1 MNKIKKYLLAMMVAV
16 FAASSCTDFVDPA
29 IPYSD
34 FETGVYLRTLETKS
48 NQFNFFDLDNAFFSI
63 VVEVVDEQGG
73 KLLQDVTI
81 SVKHRRGQTLS
92 NEVAIRTI
100 NASEF
105 KPAPYPNRNFP
116 PAPERSFPWAEIR
129 VDASETL
136 SKLGMT
142 ADDVN
147 GGDFFEYRLELR
159 DTKGR
164 TFTNTNLS
172 ADVASGAFYN
182 SPFFYRIAV
191 VCPSELTGTYNL
203 STTGWC
209 GDTYTGKVQFK
220 AGANKGE
227 YIILVDLDGTF
238 TEDFSFGFY
247 RACYGAS
254 TAPPGA
260 ANGLLLT
267 DACGKIAFNSKT
279 SSPWGDS
286 FKVNEVTVNGPVLV
300 LDVESSYPPEQGVAT
315 ITRTDGT
322 NWPPLTK

>member
-1 MNKIKKYLLAMMVAV
+1 MKNIKKYLLVMLVTV

-34 FETGVYLRTLETKS
+34 FETGVYLRTLKS
-48 NQFNFFDLDNAFFSI
+48 FTPINYFDLNNAKFE
-63 VVEVVDEQGG
+63 VTVEVVDEEGG
-73 KLLQDVTI
+73 KLLKDVDLF
-81 SVKHRRGQTLS
+81 VKRRRGATVTP
-92 NEVAIRTI
+92 EVLVKNIP
-100 NASEF
+100 ASAF
-105 KPAPYPNRNFP
+105 GPIADRNFP
-116 PAPERSFPWAEIR
+116 PAPVRNFPGAVISATVNE
-129 VDASETL
+129 ALAKMNLTQ
-136 SKLGMT
+136 
-142 ADDVN
+142 ADID
-147 GGDFFEYRLELR
+147 GGDFFEFRLELH

-172 ADVASGAFYN
+172 PDVSGGAFYA
-182 SPFFYRIAV
+182 SPFFYRVPV
-191 VCPSELTGTYNL
+191 VCPSTLAGTYNL

-209 GDTYTGKVQFK
+209 GDTYNGKVQFK
-220 AGANKGE
+220 DGANKGE

-247 RACYGAS
+247 RACYGPT

-267 DACGKIAFNSKT
+267 DACGKISFNSKT

-286 FKVNEVTVNGPVLV
+286 FKVNDVTVNGSVLT
-300 LDVESSYPPEQGVAT
+300 LDIESSYPPEQGVAT

-322 NWPPLTK
+322 NWPPLKK